1 MIIGFSSH
9 STNSGGDPVL
19 YLTAAARFDG
29 TVRMPQPVVLRGDPG
44 AMIEAINLTPF
55 AHKYSS
61 GWMSWAPGE
70 RVSPERERQLM
81 DDFENRVMFPGIEPA
96 NRPPTLWVRHSH
108 QDRHEMHFLTTRS
121 IFLRDADGRLQ
132 PKSINI
138 APPGDASQAIVSTFQ
153 ELQNA
158 RYGWASPR
166 DPARQRDVVLSVTG
180 SRMPMDQRQIAPHG
194 GLLEAL
200 QARLGKAKAN
210 DEKFRG
216 TSRVRDDLRLIIAD
230 DVRHEVNAGHIH
242 DRSGV
247 MAYLQRQGL
256 TVRRT
261 RSESITVGIPGLHET
276 FPELA
281 EKDACIRLKG
291 GLFCEDFDPSRP
303 DIDKPGDKRKPFYGR
318 PDPERAADL
327 EKVLNRLTQARA
339 DYNAER
345 YGRRVSPENDNSA
358 ASFAETIRKM
368 VNSPAIGVD
377 RHVFQGH
384 LKSYKQKKRRRRI
397 YNYNAAT
404 GQVWETWVEDELER

>member
-29 TVRMPQPVVLRGDPG
+29 TVRTPQPVVLRGDPG

-70 RVSPERERQLM
+70 KVSPERERQLM
-81 DDFENRVMFPGIEPA
+81 DEFENRVMFPGIEPA

-138 APPGDASQAIVSTFQ
+138 APPGDAAKAIVSTFQ

-180 SRMPMDQRQIAPHG
+180 SRMQVDQKQIAPHG
-194 GLLEAL
+194 KLLEAL
-200 QARLGKAKAN
+200 QARLAEAKAN
-210 DEKFRG
+210 GEKFRG
-216 TSRVRDDLRLIIAD
+216 TSRVRDDLRLMIAD
-230 DVRHEVNAGHIH
+230 DVRRKVDAGHIH
-242 DRSGV
+242 DREGV
-247 MAYLQRQGL
+247 MAYLQTEGL
-256 TVRRT
+256 TVRTT
-261 RSESITVGIPGLHET
+261 RQDSITVEIPGLREA
-276 FPELA
+276 FSDLA
-281 EKDACIRLKG
+281 EKDACIRLRG
-291 GLFCEDFDPSRP
+291 GLFREDFDPSRP
-303 DIDKPGDKRKPFYGR
+303 ETDRPGSSKTPIYGR

-327 EKVLNRLTQARA
+327 EVVLNRLAEARA
-339 DYNAER
+339 DYNSER

-358 ASFAETIRKM
+358 ASFADTIHKM

-384 LKSYKQKKRRRRI
+384 FKSYKQKKRRRRI

-404 GQVWETWVEDELER
+404 GQVWETWVEEELER